1 MDCMTFR
8 KLIGPYMNDE
18 LDSETLNDFLIHLES
33 CNECK
38 DELEINFIVTRG
50 IEILDDDKGDY
61 NLSNAFT
68 KTTDSMN
75 KFIRKR
81 KNIMRLSF
89 VFDTLLFWAVIFAA
103 IVFLRIR
110 FFG

>member
-1 MDCMTFR
+1 MTFR

-18 LDSETLNDFLIHLES
+18 LDSEALNEFLVHLKS
-33 CNECK
+33 CDECRE
-38 DELEINFIVTRG
+38 ELEINFIVTKG

-61 NLSNAFT
+61 NILNAFVKNT
-68 KTTDSMN
+68 SSMD

-81 KNIMRLSF
+81 KRIMRLSF
-89 VFDTLLFWAVIFAA
+89 VFDTLLFWAVLFAA

-110 FFG
+110 FFD

>member
-1 MDCMTFR
+1 MTFR

-18 LDSETLNDFLIHLES
+18 LDSETLNEFLIHLKS
-33 CNECK
+33 CDECRE
-38 DELEINFIVTRG
+38 ELEINFIVTKG

-61 NLSNAFT
+61 NILNAFVKNT
-68 KTTDSMN
+68 SSMD

-81 KNIMRLSF
+81 KRIMRLSF
-89 VFDTLLFWAVIFAA
+89 VFDTLLFWAVLFAA

-110 FFG
+110 FFD